1 VSVLAR
7 LMSPR
12 AGAMEQRTLTSSS
25 FVPPPA
31 VGVLDDYV
39 GVHRAMSVMTVYAC
53 VRLLADTI
61 ASLPWKVYTRDAKGV
76 PKEVRPQ
83 PALVQEPWPGFDLFQ
98 YKWSMVASLA
108 LRGNYYGLITG
119 YDDKTQLPNAI
130 MPLHPD
136 SVFLER
142 RTDIL
147 RWFDPVY
154 RVMGE
159 QIPSGNIC
167 HIRRFTMP
175 GEPWGLSPI
184 HQAAVAVGM
193 SLASE
198 EYGYRYF
205 KESANPSGM
214 LTTEQDLDERA
225 VIRAQKDWIQS
236 HGGRKLPAVLTG
248 GFKFAPLSIAPN
260 ESQFLETRQFQ
271 RSEICIMYGVP
282 PILIG
287 DTKET
292 TAWGTGVEQITIGAV
307 TYTFRA
313 WTACI
318 ESVFSR
324 MLPPGQYV
332 QFDYSALLKGDIKTR
347 FEAYE
352 KALKAFWITPNEVR
366 AQEEMEPL
374 EFGDEPLQP
383 ANFVP
388 LGMQPDPYGMLVK
401 PASAPSPI
409 SQTPEPARPEEPPK
423 TPTKAVPG
431 KPVAGGESTPQ
442 VTPSTSAPSVSGG
455 PNGKARG

>member
-1 VSVLAR
+1 
-7 LMSPR
+7 MP
-12 AGAMEQRTLTSSS
+12 
-25 FVPPPA
+25 
-31 VGVLDDYV
+31 
-39 GVHRAMSVMTVYAC
+39 TV
-53 VRLLADTI
+53 D
-61 ASLPWKVYTRDAKGV
+61 
-76 PKEVRPQ
+76 
-83 PALVQEPWPGFDLFQ
+83 
-98 YKWSMVASLA
+98 M
-108 LRGNYYGLITG
+108 
-119 YDDKTQLPNAI
+119 
-130 MPLHPD
+130 
-136 SVFLER
+136 
-142 RTDIL
+142 
-147 RWFDPVY
+147 
-154 RVMGE
+154 
-159 QIPSGNIC
+159 C

-198 EYGYRYF
+198 EYGFRYF

-214 LTTEQDLDERA
+214 LTTEQDLDEGA
-225 VIRAQKDWIQS
+225 VQRAQKDWIQS

-282 PILIG
+282 PILVG

-313 WTACI
+313 WTSCV

-324 MLPPGQYV
+324 MLPEGHYV
-332 QFDYSALLKGDIKTR
+332 QFDYSALLRGDVKTR

-352 KALKAFWITPNEVR
+352 KALKSFWITPNEVR
-366 AQEEMEPL
+366 AQEELEPL
-374 EFGDEPLQP
+374 KIGGDEPLQP

-401 PASAPSPI
+401 PATAPSPV
-409 SQTPEPARPEEPPK
+409 SQTPEPPPPGTPTPGTPPATPPK
-423 TPTKAVPG
+423 SVPG
-431 KPVAGGESTPQ
+431 KPVAGGESTP
-442 VTPSTSAPSVSGG
+442 TPVPEPSVSSGR
-455 PNGKARG
+455 NGKARG